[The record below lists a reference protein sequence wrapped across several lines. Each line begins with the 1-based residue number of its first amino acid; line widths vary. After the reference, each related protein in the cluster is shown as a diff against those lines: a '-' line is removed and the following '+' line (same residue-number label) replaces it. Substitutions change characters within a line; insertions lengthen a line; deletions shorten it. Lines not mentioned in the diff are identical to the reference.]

1 MKRFKNAGI
10 AALVLMLSASITW
23 GAFTPC
29 MTRDVLAYDTG
40 SVLTEE
46 GDIATAIDDFE
57 AYKQLAASEIS
68 SYATSHPSARLR
80 DYLDTVDLEGYGFN
94 TSVTYRDNL
103 TSFDNYVQEVWE
115 NIYLIGDMD
124 NFDAY
129 KQEAVNTI
137 SDHVAGTPSERVT
150 SYLMTTDLMGFPYD
164 TYVSYDNNLYSL
176 DNYIQEIW
184 ENIYLAED
192 MDRFDA
198 YKQSAIDSISD
209 YLVDHPSY
217 AIESY
222 LQTTDIMGF
231 PYNENMSYD
240 SNRSSFDNYMQEIW
254 GNIYTGSDMDRFE
267 MYKQSAVSAIN
278 DYLMLN
284 PSTRV
289 SSYLQTT
296 DIMGFPYNTDM
307 SYDSNRSSF
316 DNYIQEI
323 WMNIYIAEDMDRF
336 DMYKQSAISAINDHI
351 MSNPSMRV
359 SSYLQTTDIM
369 GFPYNENMSYDS
381 NRASFDNYVQEI
393 WMNIYIAED
402 MDSFDAYKHD
412 TISQISAYANVLN
425 VPAVTD
431 YLDTL
436 GSYLMEYPYNSD
448 LSLRDNKNAFIDE
461 VNRVYN
467 DIDMIA
473 VVDRFETY
481 KAETLGSADPDTFVT
496 EAAWTAYQEVASDL
510 RDYPY
515 ITNMSYEDN
524 VSRFNAALAAR
535 VAQIDIAADIDD
547 INSIFEPIN
556 LPTYT
561 FLDGEDGI
569 WDEDSSNAS
578 EGLTFRCEGAIDSF
592 RGILI
597 DGVEIDPGSYITYEG
612 STYCVLSEELLAGL
626 SDGEHNLIFIYD
638 DGISEVTHFTTSNTA
653 VQAPSPATQQETSAT
668 VTTEA
673 AAAAASTASE
683 VAATTQA
690 TEATVLGETR
700 ETTVVSATA
709 STSAEAQPE
718 VNTVAVPGETS
729 APAVQQQASTAV
741 TQAAATGEAS
751 NGTAVAGILLIAGAA
766 VIFLTRNRKSISGN
780 N

>member
-46 GDIATAIDDFE
+46 GDIASAIDDFE

-68 SYATSHPSARLR
+68 SYAASHPSVRLQ
-80 DYLDTVDLEGYGFN
+80 DYLTTVDLEGYGFN
-94 TSVTYRDNL
+94 TTVTYRDNL
-103 TSFDNYVQEVWE
+103 TSFDSYVQEVWD

-124 NFDAY
+124 SFDVY
-129 KQEAVNTI
+129 KQEAINTI
-137 SDHVAGTPSERVT
+137 SDHVSGTPSERVT
-150 SYLMTTDLMGFPYD
+150 SYLMTTDIMGFPYD
-164 TYVSYDNNLYSL
+164 TSVSYNSNLSSL
-176 DNYIQEIW
+176 DNYLQEIW
-184 ENIYLAED
+184 DNIYLAED

-209 YLVDHPSY
+209 YLADHPSS

-316 DNYIQEI
+316 DSYIQEV

-402 MDSFDAYKHD
+402 MDSFDAYKRD
-412 TISQISAYANVLN
+412 TIAQISSYANVLN
-425 VPAVTD
+425 IPAVTD

-436 GSYLMEYPYNSD
+436 GSYLMEYPFNTE
-448 LSLRDNKNAFIDE
+448 LSLSDNKRAFTDE

-467 DIDMIA
+467 DIEMVAITS
-473 VVDRFETY
+473 RFETY

-496 EAAWTAYQEVASDL
+496 ESAWTAYQEVASEL
-510 RDYPY
+510 RDFPY

-535 VAQIDIAADIDD
+535 VAQIDIAADIED

-561 FLDGEDGI
+561 FLDGEDGV

-578 EGLTFRCEGAIDSF
+578 EGLTFRCEGAIASF

-626 SDGEHNLIFIYD
+626 TDGEHNLIFIYD
-638 DGISEVTHFTTSNTA
+638 DGISEVTHFTTNNTT
-653 VQAPSPATQQETSAT
+653 VQAPVPATQQETSAPAT
-668 VTTEA
+668 TTTAATTAAEASVTTATTEA
-673 AAAAASTASE
+673 A
-683 VAATTQA
+683 
-690 TEATVLGETR
+690 VLGETR
-700 ETTVVSATA
+700 ETTATTATA
-709 STSAEAQPE
+709 TESSAQPE
-718 VNTVAVPGETS
+718 VNTVAVPAETS
-729 APAVQQQASTAV
+729 APAVQQQAAAV
-741 TQAAATGEAS
+741 STQAAATGEAS

>member
-115 NIYLIGDMD
+115 NIYLIGDMN

-412 TISQISAYANVLN
+412 TI
-425 VPAVTD
+425 
-431 YLDTL
+431 
-436 GSYLMEYPYNSD
+436 
-448 LSLRDNKNAFIDE
+448 
-461 VNRVYN
+461 
-467 DIDMIA
+467 
-473 VVDRFETY
+473 
-481 KAETLGSADPDTFVT
+481 
-496 EAAWTAYQEVASDL
+496 
-510 RDYPY
+510 
-515 ITNMSYEDN
+515 
-524 VSRFNAALAAR
+524 
-535 VAQIDIAADIDD
+535 
-547 INSIFEPIN
+547 
-556 LPTYT
+556 
-561 FLDGEDGI
+561 
-569 WDEDSSNAS
+569 
-578 EGLTFRCEGAIDSF
+578 
-592 RGILI
+592 
-597 DGVEIDPGSYITYEG
+597 
-612 STYCVLSEELLAGL
+612 
-626 SDGEHNLIFIYD
+626 
-638 DGISEVTHFTTSNTA
+638 
-653 VQAPSPATQQETSAT
+653 
-668 VTTEA
+668 
-673 AAAAASTASE
+673 
-683 VAATTQA
+683 
-690 TEATVLGETR
+690 
-700 ETTVVSATA
+700 
-709 STSAEAQPE
+709 
-718 VNTVAVPGETS
+718 
-729 APAVQQQASTAV
+729 
-741 TQAAATGEAS
+741 
-751 NGTAVAGILLIAGAA
+751 
-766 VIFLTRNRKSISGN
+766 
-780 N
+780 